1 MSELTNAQLT
11 IKVEEIISAVN
22 DLIIVLNNLTAKT
35 TTEQLNILNQNDHTR
50 IESLIDQLDDSQVL
64 TRAKINAIIQ
74 RLNQIGTRVGIGP
87 PLDELS

>member
-11 IKVEEIISAVN
+11 NKVEEIIDAVN
-22 DLIIVLNNLTAKT
+22 DLIVVLNNLTAKT
-35 TTEQLNILNQNDHTR
+35 TTEQLNVLNQNDHTR
-50 IESLIDQLDDSQVL
+50 IENLITELDDSQTL

-87 PLDELS
+87 SLDELT